1 VNFIEKFD
9 KFFIALM
16 EIRNS
21 KITGFYN
28 YEIKNNLE
36 ESYEKVLKTFV
47 EQYHSELVS
56 KYLTNISHSNNKE
69 SFVNYYNNKRA

>member
-1 VNFIEKFD
+1 VNFIEKFG

-16 EIRNS
+16 EIKDG

-36 ESYEKVLKTFV
+36 ESPEEVLRSFV
-47 EQYHSELVS
+47 EQCHSELLVS
-56 KYLTNISHSNNKE
+56 LN
-69 SFVNYYNNKRA
+69 